1 MEINFL
7 ADYPII
13 NATVTI
19 VLAVTAINFLVLLF
33 YVLKGRTL
41 ADRAIA
47 LDAISIQAIAV
58 ILLYSMKHGTTLYM
72 SAVLVL
78 AVLGFFGMVVLSK
91 YITRGNIIYP
101 LKRGYRQDDPRR
113 GETGIGSGSKSETA
127 AAADMKRDA
136 DKGGDSWMGK

>member
-1 MEINFL
+1 MEVNFL
-7 ADYPII
+7 TDYPVV

-19 VLAVTAINFLVLLF
+19 VLAVTAINLLVLLF
-33 YVLKGRTL
+33 YVLKGKTL

-101 LKRGYRQDDPRR
+101 LKRGSRQQDNPQRKKR
-113 GETGIGSGSKSETA
+113 GN
-127 AAADMKRDA
+127 
-136 DKGGDSWMGK
+136 GGQSWMEK